1 MFWYFWNGGGDV
13 WLGSVAQAR
22 ATVRD
27 IINGSHKF
35 KYPQRLN
42 TIAQIKV
49 INGEESVVIVKVSY
63 YGSNRLHTPQKDCF
77 KPKLFIPYSG

>member
-1 MFWYFWNGGGDV
+1 MGGDV

-42 TIAQIKV
+42 TIDPTTI
-49 INGEESVVIVKVSY
+49 INGEE
-63 YGSNRLHTPQKDCF
+63 
-77 KPKLFIPYSG
+77 

>member
-1 MFWYFWNGGGDV
+1 MGGDV

-27 IINGSHKF
+27 IINVFHKF

-42 TIAQIKV
+42 TIDQTKI
-49 INGEESVVIVKVSY
+49 INGGESVVIVKVSC

-77 KPKLFIPYSG
+77 KPKLLIAYSG

>member
-1 MFWYFWNGGGDV
+1 MFWYFWNGGDV
-13 WLGSVAQAR
+13 WLSSVALAW

-42 TIAQIKV
+42 TIDQTKI
-49 INGEESVVIVKVSY
+49 INVRESVVIVKVSY

-77 KPKLFIPYSG
+77 KQKLFIAHSG